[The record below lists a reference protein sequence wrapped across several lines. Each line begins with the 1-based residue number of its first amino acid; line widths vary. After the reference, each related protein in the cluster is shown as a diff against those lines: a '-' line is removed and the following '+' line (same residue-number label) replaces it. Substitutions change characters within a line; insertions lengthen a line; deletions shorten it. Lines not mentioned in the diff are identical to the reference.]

1 LVVNAVKEKR
11 RPEIYMNMV
20 REKKKK
26 KKKKKWQRGSV

>member
-26 KKKKKWQRGSV
+26 KKKKWQRGSV

>member
-20 REKKKK
+20 EEEEEEEMAER
-26 KKKKKWQRGSV
+26 

>member
-11 RPEIYMNMV
+11 RLEIYMNMV

>member
-11 RPEIYMNMV
+11 RLEIYMNMV

-26 KKKKKWQRGSV
+26 KKKKWQRGSV

>member
-26 KKKKKWQRGSV
+26 KKKWQRGSV